1 MDARDEI
8 LKYLL
13 EKKDNR
19 RMIDITELVKSLGLE
34 PIQLRSVLSEIKR
47 KNLAEIS
54 SMIFDGNNLVNS
66 TSILGSKSIANN
78 KKYPI
83 SINDIHYIKGRI
95 NIEGELFMKENST
108 TNYNIKAD
116 NVIIGKEIRD
126 INQSSSRKEAT
137 KYINSPTKNKRIK
150 LFKQIGLLLSIIAAG
165 IMIYEFIVKN
175 FIIK

>member
-54 SMIFDGNNLVNS
+54 SMIFDGNNLVDS
-66 TSILGSKSIANN
+66 TSILGSISIANN

-95 NIEGELFMKENST
+95 NIEGELFMKENIT
-108 TNYNIKAD
+108 NNYNINAD
-116 NVIIGKEIRD
+116 NVIVGNKNRD
-126 INQSSSRKEAT
+126 ISQSSSNEDANKKIKIPKQNKIIKAI
-137 KYINSPTKNKRIK
+137 KYI
-150 LFKQIGLLLSIIAAG
+150 GLVLSIIVS
-165 IMIYEFIVKN
+165 IIIIYQFFFVKP
-175 FIIK
+175 